1 VFLASAELASVAA
14 ITGKL
19 PTVPEYLEYV
29 KTYDAMSGEIY
40 RYLNFDQ
47 MESYV
52 AKASNVIPLV
62 EA

>member
-1 VFLASAELASVAA
+1 
-14 ITGKL
+14 
-19 PTVPEYLEYV
+19 
-29 KTYDAMSGEIY
+29 MSGEIY